1 MTSSTS
7 PTPPRRLRLR
17 YPGTCATCG
26 RTLAIGGEAIYDPRT
41 KEVRCLTCDADPS
54 IDGGTPGGSARREFE
69 RRVEKRETRIKA
81 RLGQRVGGLFV
92 RLTDEPQTTMAWQV
106 GAAGE
111 EKLGRALAGVPSITA
126 LHDRRVPGSKANI
139 DHIVVGP
146 AGVFVIDAK
155 HLQGRIGIHNK
166 GGLFMTDLRLIVGRR
181 DCSALA
187 DAVLWQAGIVATA
200 LSVPAVNPRP
210 PIVPVLVF
218 VDGDWPLLRR
228 PTSFRGVLL
237 ESERSIAETL
247 LRRPSLDEQEVE
259 HLSRVLA
266 RALPGK

>member
-187 DAVLWQAGIVATA
+187 DAVLWQRSVVEAALVGAGET
-200 LSVPAVNPRP
+200 SQP
-210 PIVPVLVF
+210 PIAGVLCF
-218 VDGDWPLLRR
+218 IDGDWPLFKP
-228 PTSFRGVLL
+228 PTSFRGVRLETERTIQKLVVADSILDTEAVDRCARLL
-237 ESERSIAETL
+237 ATM
-247 LRRPSLDEQEVE
+247 
-259 HLSRVLA
+259 
-266 RALPGK
+266 LPPK